1 MLSVSLL
8 VDEQEYIEKM
18 ETGRHDV
25 SNRTFQHFGF
35 LLLPKNNDTERR
47 DGDRGTARMVE
58 ARDKKKVNSE
68 QSDILQPPLFH
79 TLHFTSVHTLVRL

>member
-8 VDEQEYIEKM
+8 VDEQVYIEKM

-58 ARDKKKVNSE
+58 ARHQKKSS
-68 QSDILQPPLFH
+68 QSNLTFCNPPLFH